1 MALCTSQRKTEKE
14 IDGMGADR
22 HFNAGD
28 FFSLKSLMQ
37 LLVDFLT
44 VKIPFNFQCTELL
57 VLTVPICLYF
67 FFKPI

>member
-1 MALCTSQRKTEKE
+1 
-14 IDGMGADR
+14 MGADR

-57 VLTVPICLYF
+57 VLTVPICLYIF

>member
-1 MALCTSQRKTEKE
+1 
-14 IDGMGADR
+14 MGADR

-67 FFKPI
+67 FFSLNPFDICVSILEGGWQL

>member
-1 MALCTSQRKTEKE
+1 
-14 IDGMGADR
+14 MGADR

-57 VLTVPICLYF
+57 VLTVPICLYIF
-67 FFKPI
+67 FLNPFDISVSILEGGWQL